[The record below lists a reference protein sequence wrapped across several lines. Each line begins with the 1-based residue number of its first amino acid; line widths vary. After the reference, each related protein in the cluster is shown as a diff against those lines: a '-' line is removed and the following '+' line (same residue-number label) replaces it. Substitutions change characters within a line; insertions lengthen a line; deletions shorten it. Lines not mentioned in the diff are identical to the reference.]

1 MLVNECCILMEGFT
15 LFCNILFLY
24 YILICN
30 QKAENKNTVFSE
42 VLQLV
47 LICVNKV
54 SWASIL

>member
-1 MLVNECCILMEGFT
+1 MEGFT
-15 LFCNILFLY
+15 LFYNILFLY

-47 LICVNKV
+47 LVCVNKV